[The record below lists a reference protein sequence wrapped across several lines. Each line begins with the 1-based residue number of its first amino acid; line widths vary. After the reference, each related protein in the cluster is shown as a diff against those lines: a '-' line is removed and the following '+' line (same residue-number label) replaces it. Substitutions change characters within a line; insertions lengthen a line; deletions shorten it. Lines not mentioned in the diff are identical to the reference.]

1 MHCIVLNGGLHVR
14 CQKKARMKEGDSKH
28 NREISGQKKLYD
40 SHIDAYILSCALLRF
55 VVVMVL

>member
-40 SHIDAYILSCALLRF
+40 SEMYKKERLLT
-55 VVVMVL
+55 